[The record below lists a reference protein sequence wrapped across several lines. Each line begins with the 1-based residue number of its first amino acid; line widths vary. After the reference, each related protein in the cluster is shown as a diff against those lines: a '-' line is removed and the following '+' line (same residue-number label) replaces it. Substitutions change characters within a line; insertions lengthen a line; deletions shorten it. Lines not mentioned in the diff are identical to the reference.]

1 MQWDDQKSNVF
12 KIAERMV
19 KTNQV
24 INGDKNYYWLKKKK
38 EKSLEKLLSEAFE
51 HRVCKG
57 PE

>member
-1 MQWDDQKSNVF
+1 
-12 KIAERMV
+12 MV
-19 KTNQV
+19 TN
-24 INGDKNYYWLKKKK
+24 IITDEKKKK

>member
-1 MQWDDQKSNVF
+1 
-12 KIAERMV
+12 MV

-24 INGDKNYYWLKKKK
+24 INGDKNYYWWKKK

-57 PE
+57 QE